1 MEAPKSK
8 KALDRV
14 LGMFAYYSKWI
25 PKFSDEAYDLYKA
38 TEFPL
43 QNKELAAFQ
52 RLKELLKKASLNH
65 IDESIPFTIE
75 CDASDIAISATLN

>member
-1 MEAPKSK
+1 MGYLVSHGRIEPDPERLKPLQDMEAPKSK

-43 QNKELAAFQ
+43 QNKELAAF
-52 RLKELLKKASLNH
+52 
-65 IDESIPFTIE
+65 
-75 CDASDIAISATLN
+75 